1 MQGSRASTIL
11 PYCQR
16 ALAIEFEVLAVVKS
30 LDPVASNVNAC
41 GVQSNG
47 SGEPGQRPSEAVLY
61 RAPLRG

>member
-16 ALAIEFEVLAVVKS
+16 ALAIEFKVLAVVKS

-47 SGEPGQRPSEAVLY
+47 SGEPGPSEAVLY
-61 RAPLRG
+61 RALLRG